1 MDSVEKVQEL
11 KNKNRINIITPAEV
25 FNLSGNKKL
34 QHVYVKNGEDQIKIE
49 KTQPKNLSDQK
60 KQSLWSGQ
68 ISASQTSR
76 DLNTIQQRNG
86 SIDERKQ
93 ELSDTRIQLK
103 LQYNIIY
110 IYLFSI

>member
-1 MDSVEKVQEL
+1 MMV
-11 KNKNRINIITPAEV
+11 A
-25 FNLSGNKKL
+25 
-34 QHVYVKNGEDQIKIE
+34 
-49 KTQPKNLSDQK
+49 QPKNLSDQK

-93 ELSDTRIQLK
+93 ELSDNRIQLK
-103 LQYNIIY
+103 LNRNTIAISRYVSEIH
-110 IYLFSI
+110 